1 MATAIIKN
9 RKQQIHHTAKNLFRE
24 RGYAATS
31 MRHIAAELGIEAAS
45 LYSHIKSKEEILQL
59 ICFELAEQ
67 FLKSSDELQRKKLPA
82 KELFRQAVTEHIRII
97 TQNMD
102 SSVVFLHEWRHLSEP
117 FLSDFKL
124 MRKRYE
130 KFFLNI
136 LANGEKDGI
145 FINQNEKLTLFVI
158 FSAMNG
164 IYEWF
169 TPKGKLQPEEI
180 AEQMVEVFLNGILK
194 N

>member
-1 MATAIIKN
+1 M
-9 RKQQIHHTAKNLFRE
+9 
-24 RGYAATS
+24 
-31 MRHIAAELGIEAAS
+31 
-45 LYSHIKSKEEILQL
+45 
-59 ICFELAEQ
+59 
-67 FLKSSDELQRKKLPA
+67 QRKKLPA
-82 KELFRQAVTEHIRII
+82 KELFKQAVTEHIRII

-130 KFFLNI
+130 NFYKNI
-136 LANGEKDGI
+136 LKAGAEEKKFQIRD
-145 FINQNEKLTLFVI
+145 EKLTLFVI

-180 AEQMVEVFLNGILK
+180 AEQMVDVFLNGILR

>member
-1 MATAIIKN
+1 MATAIA
-9 RKQQIHHTAKNLFRE
+9 RKRKEQIHHTAKNLFRE

-31 MRHIAAELGIEAAS
+31 MRHLASELGIEAAS

-59 ICFELAEQ
+59 ICFEMAEQ
-67 FLKSSDELQRKKLPA
+67 FLSSTEDLQKKKLSA
-82 KELFRQAVTEHIRII
+82 QELFTQAVTEHIRII
-97 TQNMD
+97 TMNMD

-130 KFFLNI
+130 IFFKNI
-136 LANGEKDGI
+136 LAKGEKEKL
-145 FINQNEKLTLFVI
+145 FKVQNEKLTLFVI

-169 TPKGKLQPEEI
+169 TPKGKMQPKEI

-194 N
+194 